1 MLEKKVFIC
10 IRFKISKAKIGKYK
24 DERIDNGIKQG
35 SGVIVISRGCDTFE
49 RKDRVLT
56 EIKDFIDR

>member
-1 MLEKKVFIC
+1 M
-10 IRFKISKAKIGKYK
+10 GKYK